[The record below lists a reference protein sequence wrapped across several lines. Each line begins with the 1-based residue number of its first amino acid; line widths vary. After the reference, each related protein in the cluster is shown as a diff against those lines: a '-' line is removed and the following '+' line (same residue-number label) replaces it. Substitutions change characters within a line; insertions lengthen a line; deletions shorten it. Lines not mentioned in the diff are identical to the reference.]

1 MAVSLFISN
10 SKQNNMKKL
19 FIKIVILLLVL
30 IAIDIVFGI
39 IFRRIIEIS
48 PDGRYYKAN
57 YSLSQCNEEIIIF
70 GSSRAET
77 NYTPFIF
84 EDSLKLSTWN
94 TGRGGQSLPFW
105 YAMELGILDD
115 NIPKIAVVNIE
126 RDFLSSDMSN
136 SYQRAGF
143 LRPYYFKHNEIHP
156 VIDKISK
163 SEKYLMFSNL
173 YAFNSSFYYLLRP
186 FLLKGLDGKKE
197 LKGWKTRDGVI
208 SKPRRDYNIYA
219 SKQSLN
225 EETVKLFNLFIENL
239 TTEYCD
245 VYVVIS
251 PNYKQL
257 IEYSPTIEY
266 VSNMKNVTLLDY
278 SNNKIFVDNHL
289 YYKDP
294 SHLNIKGAVEFS
306 KYISHE
312 IKNNINEARMHNT
325 Q

>member
-1 MAVSLFISN
+1 
-10 SKQNNMKKL
+10 MKKL
-19 FIKIVILLLVL
+19 FFKIIVLLSVLIVID
-30 IAIDIVFGI
+30 IIFGIVFRHVI
-39 IFRRIIEIS
+39 DIS

-57 YSLSQCNEEIIIF
+57 YSLSECDEDIIIF

-77 NYTPFIF
+77 NYAPFVF

-126 RDFLSSDMSN
+126 SDFLSGDMSD

-143 LRPYYFKHNEIHP
+143 LRPYYFKHDEIHP

-186 FLLKGLDGKKE
+186 FLLKGLDGEKE
-197 LKGWKTRDGVI
+197 LKGWKTRNGVI
-208 SKPRRDYNIYA
+208 KKSNNDYMVYNPN
-219 SKQSLN
+219 QTSLN
-225 EETVKLFNLFIENL
+225 KDAIKLFNKFIYNL
-239 TTEYCD
+239 TDIGCD
-245 VYVVIS
+245 VYIVIS
-251 PNYKQL
+251 PNYKTL
-257 IEYSPTIEY
+257 IDYSPTIEY
-266 VSNMKNVTLLDY
+266 VSHMKGVTFLDY
-278 SNNKIFVDNHL
+278 SNNKHFVDNHL
-289 YYKDP
+289 YYKDH
-294 SHLNIKGAVEFS
+294 SHLNIEGAIEFS
-306 KYISHE
+306 KHISQE
-312 IKNNINEARMHNT
+312 IKNNINKARTHNNVYKKLPG